1 MTWEYNFLSWVQ
13 EHRVAIV
20 NPIMK
25 FLSFLGDKGWFWILV
40 ALILLMMRQTRR
52 TGMDMAVAMLL
63 LFIVGNLILKNVI
76 DRTRPYNLYQSLI
89 PLAPKP
95 HDASFPSG
103 HTMHSFGAATAI
115 FLNDRRWGTAALVL
129 AFGIG
134 ISRMYNGMH
143 YPTDVLA
150 GALLGVAAGC
160 LAHWIV
166 GRYMDSRKKHIV

>member
-52 TGMDMAVAMLL
+52 TGMDMALAMLL

-76 DRTRPYNLYQSLI
+76 DRTRPYDLYQSLI

-115 FLNDRRWGTAALVL
+115 FLNDCRWGTAALVL

-160 LAHWIV
+160 LAHWLV